1 MNVEKLLNNLPKI
14 PVLVWNRETREHEDK
29 LVAPHAF
36 IRDGYLYVSA
46 ENGDDAADYYGEYH
60 GGYAWIN
67 PILEKF
73 ATDNKCYWEWQDAGT
88 IVLNK

>member
-1 MNVEKLLNNLPKI
+1 MNVEKLLNNLPLL
-14 PVLVWNRETREHEDK
+14 PVMVWNRETKEHDDK

-36 IRDGYLYVSA
+36 IRDGQLFLSA
-46 ENGDDAADYYGEYH
+46 ENGDDAADYYGEFR

-73 ATDNKCYWEWQDAGT
+73 ATENKCYWEWQDAGT
-88 IVLNK
+88 IVLNQ